1 MKLLI
6 LVFAMVSLAL
16 SLLAKADDD
25 KPRALPVEDTTIKGV
40 APLNVSGDVGVVL
53 NTLMVG

>member
-1 MKLLI
+1 
-6 LVFAMVSLAL
+6 MVSLAL

-53 NTLMVG
+53 NTLFVG